1 MRYERHPTMAPG
13 AARSHIR
20 DMVRISISPAAFNAI
35 TATLP
40 GSVGVENKRDSN
52 GDWQIWL
59 DRRIVARLNAM
70 REIHES
76 LSDVILRAAEETTVG
91 R

>member
-1 MRYERHPTMAPG
+1 MGLLATG
-13 AARSHIR
+13 AGRPYIP

-59 DRRIVARLNAM
+59 DRRIVDRLNAM
-70 REIHES
+70 REPHEG
-76 LSDVILRAAEETTVG
+76 LSDVILALAAPTAE

>member
-1 MRYERHPTMAPG
+1 LGLLAAG
-13 AARSHIR
+13 AARSHIP
-20 DMVRISISPAAFNAI
+20 DMVRIAISPAAFNAT

-59 DRRIVARLNAM
+59 DRRIVDRLNAI
-70 REIHES
+70 REPHEG
-76 LSDVILRAAEETTVG
+76 LSDVILRVAEEASAE